1 MKDSVYIYDD
11 VIAGAKDVVAVPFIG
26 SVFRTRFFFE
36 NLALIRCELFG
47 AGRCGFVHPRTG
59 VAFLYAVEAHTLYF
73 KFPPNKSIQIDAAE
87 YNVAAEN

>member
-1 MKDSVYIYDD
+1 MKDSVYVYDD
-11 VIAGAKDVVAVPFIG
+11 GIAGTEDVVAVPLTG
-26 SVFRTRFFFE
+26 SVFSTRFFFE
-36 NLALIRCELFG
+36 NLALIGCELFG

-87 YNVAAEN
+87 YNVAA